1 MWTIN
6 NNRELKLIAMYT
18 KRALIYKSIFPN
30 TAMYKKV
37 QIQVKPNVSQ
47 TANIKFDQRL
57 VFDSLSQS
65 FLIWFLY
72 LFHFYHN

>member
-1 MWTIN
+1 
-6 NNRELKLIAMYT
+6 MYT

-65 FLIWFLY
+65 FLI
-72 LFHFYHN
+72 